1 MMAGT
6 ALVAMGLTAACGGSG
21 GSKSNN
27 SSSGGGSAYNAAV
40 TGVVNPSDKKGSTL
54 NLWSSQDADSFD
66 TAISYY
72 AWTINFDRLFARTLM
87 TYAPKPGK
95 DGLQLVPDLAEAA
108 PTITNSNKTYTY
120 KLRSGLKWDD

>member
-1 MMAGT
+1 MVAGT
-6 ALVAMGLTAACGGSG
+6 ALIAMGLTAACGGNSSSKSSG
-21 GSKSNN
+21 GSGGKS
-27 SSSGGGSAYNAAV
+27 SYNAAV
-40 TGVVNPSDKKGSTL
+40 TGVVNPSDKQGGTL

-95 DGLQLVPDLAEAA
+95 DGLQLVPDLASAEPA
-108 PTITNSNKTYTY
+108 IIFG
-120 KLRSGLKWDD
+120 GLFFSFLL